1 MIEIDERDLPIT
13 VAQKLITA
21 TRVIEAPLTKSI
33 NQLLGGD
40 GTMDAFSDDELIEI
54 AEYLLIH
61 CQHQEKQQGG
71 QQEEQQEVT
80 EECCELESE
89 P

>member
-1 MIEIDERDLPIT
+1 MIEIDEKDLPIT

-40 GTMDAFSDDELIEI
+40 GTKDAFSDDELIEI

-71 QQEEQQEVT
+71 QQEVT